1 MPGSI
6 VRSHP
11 ETLDRSENLQ
21 QHDDVYLST
30 EAAARL
36 SGRLPQGENRVN
48 ASDVLV
54 ERLIAWGVDT
64 IFGLPGDGINGVMEA
79 LRQKKDQ
86 IRFIHVR
93 HEESA
98 AFMACAYAKF
108 TGRLGVCL
116 STSGPGGIHLLNGL
130 YDAKLDQQPVLAITG
145 MQFTD
150 VTGTYSQQDV
160 ELDKIFMDVACYN
173 TRVMSGPHMEP
184 VADLAIRSAIMQRSV
199 AHITIPIDVQLQKA
213 SDGRS
218 RRNVAHHTSSNFAMS
233 GNLPQANELK
243 LAADLINHGKRI
255 VILAGQGALHA
266 TDELLQLADLLGAPI
281 VKPLLGKAV
290 VPDDSPFTTGGIGL
304 LGTKPSQDAVEN
316 CDTLILVGTSFPY
329 IEYLPRPGDA
339 KCIQIDANAGRI
351 GLRYP
356 ADVGLVGDSSKT
368 LQLLLPMLNR
378 NSNRKFLETA
388 QKNMKSWLEGIEKEG
403 TNHTTPMKPQVVGW
417 ELGKRTKEN
426 AIIVSDS
433 GTNTTVWARYMPAKK
448 GQMHS
453 CSGNLATMA
462 CALPYAI
469 AAQIAFPDRQVIGV
483 IGDGAFTMLMG
494 ELITAVAYKLPIK
507 MVIIKN
513 NSLGQ
518 IKWEQ
523 MVFEGNPEYQCD
535 LLPIDFV
542 ALARAVG
549 ADGIRIDDPSRAGE
563 LFYQALAMP
572 GPVIIEAVVD
582 PNTAMLPPKITSDQ
596 ALKFSE
602 ALLRGEP
609 NRIKIALTAASD
621 TVRQII

>member
-1 MPGSI
+1 M
-6 VRSHP
+6 
-11 ETLDRSENLQ
+11 
-21 QHDDVYLST
+21 
-30 EAAARL
+30 
-36 SGRLPQGENRVN
+36 N

-79 LRQKKDQ
+79 LRKTQDK

-130 YDAKLDQQPVLAITG
+130 YDAKMDQQPVLAITG

-150 VTGTYSQQDV
+150 VTNTFGQQDV
-160 ELDKIFMDVACYN
+160 ELDKLFMDVSVYN
-173 TRVMSGPHMEP
+173 TRVMSASHMEP
-184 VADLAIRSAIMQRSV
+184 AADLAIRTAVMKRGV
-199 AHITIPIDVQLQKA
+199 AHLTIPIDIQMQDVKKA
-213 SDGRS
+213 QRSD
-218 RRNVAHHTSSNFAMS
+218 RNVAHHTSTNYAIS

-255 VILAGQGALHA
+255 AIMAGQGALHG
-266 TDELLQLADLLGAPI
+266 TDELIQLAELMGAPI
-281 VKPLLGKAV
+281 IKPLLGKGV
-290 VPDDSPFTTGGIGL
+290 IPDESPYTTGGIGL
-304 LGTKPSQDAVEN
+304 LGTKPSQDVIEN
-316 CDTLILVGTSFPY
+316 CDTLIMVGTSYPY
-329 IEYLPRPGDA
+329 MEYLPKPGDA
-339 KCIQIDANAGRI
+339 KCIQIDANAQRI

-356 ADVGLVGDSSKT
+356 ADVGLVGDSKKT
-368 LQLLLPMLNR
+368 LQLLLPMLKR
-378 NSNRKFLETA
+378 NSYRKFLETA
-388 QKNMKSWLEGIEKEG
+388 QEDMKDWIKTLEKEG
-403 TNHTTPMKPQVVGW
+403 TNPAKPMKPQVIGW
-417 ELGKRTKEN
+417 ELGKRAKEN

-433 GTNTTVWARYMPAKK
+433 GTNTTVWARYMLSKQ
-448 GQMHS
+448 GQQHS

-462 CALPYAI
+462 CGMPYAI
-469 AAQIAFPDRQVIGV
+469 AAQIAYPERQVIGV
-483 IGDGAFTMLMG
+483 VGDGGFTMLMG
-494 ELITAVAYKLPIK
+494 EIITAVTYKLPIK
-507 MVIIKN
+507 LVIIKN
-513 NSLGQ
+513 NTLGQ

-549 ADGIRIDDPSRAGE
+549 AEGVRIDDQATAGE
-563 LFYQALAMP
+563 MLDKALAMP
-572 GPVIIEAVVD
+572 GPVIIEAIVD
-582 PNTAMLPPKITSDQ
+582 PFTAMLPPKITPTQ
-596 ALKFSE
+596 ALHFSE
-602 ALLRGEP
+602 SLMKGEP
-609 NRIKIALTAASD
+609 NRLKIALTAASD